1 MTSVAEA
8 PTGGAVQRRLLA
20 GAGDGRLETH
30 LAEHGRLPTVD
41 ASQLVGMARDAGLTG
56 RGGSGFP
63 LWRKLNAVVVSGRP
77 PVIIANG
84 AEGEPASGKD
94 KALLAYQPH
103 LILDGLQLVAR
114 AARAGTAYLYVPRP
128 SAFRAALDA
137 RRSAGLDAVPVTLVA
152 APDAF
157 VAGEE
162 SAVASAV
169 AGRGAVPV
177 DKPARLP
184 DTGTLVQNVETLAHL
199 ALIARYGA
207 GWFRTAGT
215 YDEPGTF
222 LATVTGAVAAPGVLE
237 AGYGVTLGE
246 LIAAAGGPTTRLS
259 AVLVGGYHGAWVP
272 ADPAL
277 PISRA
282 ALAPYGA
289 TPGAGVVMAL
299 PAGACGLAETARIAG
314 YLADQSAG
322 QCGPCVNG
330 LPRLAATLSDLAA
343 FRARPGLPAEVDR
356 LTRLVAG
363 RGACRHPDGTARL
376 IGSAMRAFDAD
387 AAAHLTGRC
396 LAMKT
401 PS

>member
-8 PTGGAVQRRLLA
+8 PTVQRRLLA
-20 GAGDGRLETH
+20 QTG
-30 LAEHGRLPTVD
+30 HGPLPTLD
-41 ASQLVGMARDAGLTG
+41 ASQVVGLARDAGLTG

-63 LWRKLNAVVVSGRP
+63 LWRKLNAVLVSGRP
-77 PVIIANG
+77 PTIIANG

-94 KALLAYQPH
+94 KALLTYQPH
-103 LILDGLQLVAR
+103 LVLDGLQLIAR
-114 AARAGTAYLYVPRP
+114 AARASTAYLYVAQPA
-128 SAFRAALDA
+128 AFRAVLGS
-137 RRSAGLDAVPVTLVA
+137 RRDPIPVTLVT

-162 SAVASAV
+162 SAVAAAV
-169 AGRGAVPV
+169 AGRGAVPA
-177 DKPARLP
+177 DKRFRLP

-222 LATVTGAVAAPGVLE
+222 LATIGGAVAAPGVVE
-237 AGYGVTLGE
+237 AGYGVPLGD
-246 LIAAAGGPTTRLS
+246 LITAAGGPTAPLA

-277 PISRA
+277 PISRE
-282 ALAPYGA
+282 ALSPYGA
-289 TPGAGVVMAL
+289 TPGAGVVTAL
-299 PAGACGLAETARIAG
+299 PLGACGLAETARIAG

-330 LPRLAATLSDLAA
+330 LPRLATTLADLAA
-343 FRARPGLPAEVDR
+343 FRARPTLPAEVTR
-356 LTRLVAG
+356 LTHLVTG

-376 IGSAMRAFDAD
+376 IASAMRAFSAD
-387 AAAHLTGRC
+387 VTAHLNGHC
-396 LAMKT
+396 LATHT
-401 PS
+401 P